1 MILGQPLSQFLLVWL
16 SIIAVITI
24 VVLSPFIVRRLR
36 PQSYRG
42 FWLLAGDTFLKSP
55 KRALMYPLG
64 MLLGLALIIVVL
76 YGRELTIDHAQTLL
90 ITALGILIVFMG
102 IILSWVC
109 TYLNAIATDNLTVL
123 GATYNAQMSPS
134 GATELPS

>member
-1 MILGQPLSQFLLVWL
+1 
-16 SIIAVITI
+16 
-24 VVLSPFIVRRLR
+24 
-36 PQSYRG
+36 
-42 FWLLAGDTFLKSP
+42 
-55 KRALMYPLG
+55 MYPLG
-64 MLLGLALIIVVL
+64 MLLSLALIIVVL